1 MIILTQKINVFGY
14 LEADLFD
21 LFAEED
27 EQSEGNHKD
36 DTRSSEENDGPH
48 VDASTSDA
56 EALELSSRNA
66 FEPTETEKDMAEV
79 STSDLGLMSEQ
90 TNHGDDHEVDES
102 RIREDSSSSQ
112 VHQEAASTENKDSSF
127 ITKAEMTV
135 SDIEGENIVD
145 QLKRQIEHDHKC
157 LNSLYKELEEE
168 RNAASIAAEEAMAM
182 ITRLQEEK
190 AALRMEALH
199 YLRMMEEQAAYD
211 TQALERAND
220 LLAERER
227 ELQDLEYELEAYR
240 NNYDDEPEED
250 DVQQTSDQD
259 N

>member
-1 MIILTQKINVFGY
+1 MIILAQKFDVFGY
-14 LEADLFD
+14 LKADLFD
-21 LFAEED
+21 VIAAED
-27 EQSEGNHKD
+27 EQSEANHKD
-36 DTRSSEENDGPH
+36 DSRSSEENDVRH
-48 VDASTSDA
+48 IDASTSDA
-56 EALELSSRNA
+56 EHVELSSRNA
-66 FEPTETEKDMAEV
+66 FEPTKIENDVAEV
-79 STSDLGLMSEQ
+79 STSDLGLTSEE
-90 TNHGDDHEVDES
+90 TSHVGDHKVDES

-112 VHQEAASTENKDSSF
+112 VHWEAAPSESKDSSF

-135 SDIEGENIVD
+135 SDIEGENVVD

-168 RNAASIAAEEAMAM
+168 RNAAAIAAEEAMAM

-240 NNYDDEPEED
+240 NYDDEPEED
-250 DVQQTSDQD
+250 DVQQTSDQE